1 MVGSGREW
9 FRGWWLV
16 DNLMIKR
23 QKDKERSDY
32 LKLWYLLSRKRKSQY
47 FVVMIFIIITSFAEV
62 LSLGAIIPF
71 LGVLISPEKVF
82 EIEKLKILWNLLE
95 IHNSSQI
102 LFPITVLFAFG
113 AIVAGFFRLTLLYIS
128 TRLSFAIGADLSK
141 EIYKRTLY
149 QPYTIHVSRNTAD
162 VISGITS
169 KANGVVYYVLQP
181 ILSLVSSLVLLF
193 VIMLGLIT
201 IEPVVTTLA
210 FCIFGALY
218 FTIALL
224 AKKKLA
230 RDGKIASDSQTILQK
245 SLQEGL
251 GAIRDVILDG
261 TQKFYIDLYS
271 KADKPYRQAQ
281 GNSQFT
287 STSPRFTIEAI
298 GIALMAIFAYR
309 LSISSSNLLSIIP
322 LLGSLAMGA
331 QRMLPVLQQ
340 SYTSWAYLKIGKPTL
355 ADVMALINQ
364 KNTIGDSNNR
374 TEERIELVSAIE
386 LKNVSFRYG
395 DDLPWVINDISLKIE
410 KGKRIGFIGKTGSG
424 KSTLID
430 LIMGLLTPTNGA
442 LFVDETE
449 LSQYNVNQW
458 QRNIAHVP
466 QSIYLSDS
474 SIAENIAFGIPSEEI
489 DIQRVRD
496 AARKAQISN
505 HVESL
510 KDGYHTIVGE
520 RGIRLSG
527 GQRQRIGIARA
538 LYKNASVIVF
548 DEATSALDHETE
560 KAVMEA
566 IEGLGKDLT
575 ILMIAHRLSTLEN
588 CDIIVRLEDGKIL

>member
-1 MVGSGREW
+1 METGQNSQ
-9 FRGWWLV
+9 
-16 DNLMIKR
+16 I
-23 QKDKERSDY
+23 RSDY
-32 LKLWYLLSRKRKSQY
+32 LKLWCLLSKRRKIQY
-47 FVVMIFIIITSFAEV
+47 FFVLIFIVITSFAEV

-82 EIEKLKILWNLLE
+82 EIEELRFLWNILE
-95 IHNSSQI
+95 VFNSSQI
-102 LFPITVLFAFG
+102 LFPITILFASG
-113 AIVAGFFRLTLLYIS
+113 AIVAGIFRLSLLYIS
-128 TRLSFAIGADLSK
+128 TRLSFAIGADLST

-149 QPYTIHVSRNTAD
+149 QSYTIHVSRNTAD

-169 KANGVVYYVLQP
+169 KANGVVAYVLQP
-181 ILSLVSSLVLLF
+181 ILSLVSSLILLI
-193 VIMLGLIT
+193 VILLGLIT
-201 IEPVVTTLA
+201 IEPVITSLA
-210 FCIFGALY
+210 FFIFGALY
-218 FTIALL
+218 LTIALF

-230 RDGKIASDSQTILQK
+230 RDGKIASDSQTKLQK

-261 TQKFYIDLYS
+261 TQKFYIDLYA
-271 KADKPYRQAQ
+271 KADNPYRRAL
-281 GNSQFT
+281 GNSQYT
-287 STSPRFTIEAI
+287 STSPRYTIEAI
-298 GIALMAIFAYR
+298 GIALMAIFAYQ
-309 LSISSSNLLSIIP
+309 LSITSSNLLSIIP

-340 SYTSWAYLKIGKPTL
+340 SYTAWAYLKIGKSTL
-355 ADVMALINQ
+355 TDVMALLNQ
-364 KNTIGDSNNR
+364 PHTYGERNKL
-374 TEERIELVSAIE
+374 TEERIDLMSAIE

-395 DDLPWVINDISLKIE
+395 NDLPWVIKDISLKIE

-430 LIMGLLTPTNGA
+430 LIMGLLTATNGA

-449 LSQYNVNQW
+449 ISQNNVNQW

-474 SIAENIAFGIPSEEI
+474 SIAENIAFGIPSEEL
-489 DIQRVRD
+489 DMQRVRE
-496 AARKAQISN
+496 ASQKAQIAN
-505 HVESL
+505 HIESL
-510 KDGYHTIVGE
+510 KDGYNTIVGE

-575 ILMIAHRLSTLEN
+575 ILMIAHRLSTVES
-588 CDIIVRLEDGKIL
+588 CDMIVKLEDGKIV

>member
-1 MVGSGREW
+1 MGKKQNSEK
-9 FRGWWLV
+9 L
-16 DNLMIKR
+16 
-23 QKDKERSDY
+23 SDY
-32 LKLWYLLSRKRKSQY
+32 RKLWYLLSKRRKFQY
-47 FVVMIFIIITSFAEV
+47 FFVMIFIIITSFAEV

-82 EIEKLKILWNLLE
+82 EIEKLKFLWNLLE
-95 IHNSSQI
+95 IQNSSQI
-102 LFPITVLFAFG
+102 LLPITVLFASG
-113 AIVAGFFRLTLLYIS
+113 AIIAGMFRLTLLYIS
-128 TRLSFAIGADLSK
+128 TRLSFAIGADLST
-141 EIYKRTLY
+141 EIYKHTLY

-181 ILSLVSSLVLLF
+181 ILSLASSMVLLF
-193 VIMLGLIT
+193 VILLGLIT
-201 IEPVVTTLA
+201 IEPVVTTMA
-210 FCIFGALY
+210 FCIFGLLY
-218 FTIALL
+218 LIIAML

-230 RDGKIASDSQTILQK
+230 RDGKIASESQTILQK

-261 TQKFYIDLYS
+261 TQKFYIDLYE
-271 KADKPYRQAQ
+271 KADKPYRRAQ
-281 GNSQFT
+281 GNSQYT
-287 STSPRFTIEAI
+287 SNSPRYTIEAI

-309 LSISSSNLLSIIP
+309 LSISSSNLLSILP

-331 QRMLPVLQQ
+331 QRMLPVLQL
-340 SYTSWAYLKIGKPTL
+340 SYTSWAYLKIGKTTL
-355 ADVMALINQ
+355 ADVMALLDQPHSLGEI
-364 KNTIGDSNNR
+364 SNR
-374 TEERIELVSAIE
+374 TEERIDLISAIE

-395 DDLPWVINDISLKIE
+395 DDLPWVIKDISLKIE

-430 LIMGLLTPTNGA
+430 LIMGLLTATNGS
-442 LFVDETE
+442 LLVDKTE
-449 LSQYNVNQW
+449 ISHYNVNQW
-458 QRNIAHVP
+458 QKNIAHVP

-474 SIAENIAFGIPSEEI
+474 SIAENIAFGIPIEEL
-489 DIQRVRD
+489 DMQRVQE
-496 AARKAQISN
+496 AARKAQIAN
-505 HVESL
+505 HIESL

-566 IEGLGKDLT
+566 IDGLGKDLT
-575 ILMIAHRLSTLEN
+575 ILMIAHRLSTVEN
-588 CDIIVRLEDGKIL
+588 CDMIVRLEDGKIV

>member
-1 MVGSGREW
+1 
-9 FRGWWLV
+9 
-16 DNLMIKR
+16 
-23 QKDKERSDY
+23 
-32 LKLWYLLSRKRKSQY
+32 
-47 FVVMIFIIITSFAEV
+47 MIFIIITSFAEV

-82 EIEKLKILWNLLE
+82 EIEKLKFLWNLLE
-95 IHNSSQI
+95 IQNSSQI
-102 LFPITVLFAFG
+102 LLPITVLFASG
-113 AIVAGFFRLTLLYIS
+113 AIIAGMFRLTLLYIS
-128 TRLSFAIGADLSK
+128 TRLSFAIGADLST
-141 EIYKRTLY
+141 EIYKHTLY

-181 ILSLVSSLVLLF
+181 ILSLASSMVLLF
-193 VIMLGLIT
+193 VILLGLIT
-201 IEPVVTTLA
+201 IEPVVTTMA
-210 FCIFGALY
+210 FCIFGLLY
-218 FTIALL
+218 LIIAML

-230 RDGKIASDSQTILQK
+230 RDGKIASESQTILQK

-261 TQKFYIDLYS
+261 TQKFYIDLYE
-271 KADKPYRQAQ
+271 KADKPYRRAQ
-281 GNSQFT
+281 GNSQYT
-287 STSPRFTIEAI
+287 SNSPRYTIEAI

-309 LSISSSNLLSIIP
+309 LSISSSNLLSILP

-331 QRMLPVLQQ
+331 QRMLPVLQL
-340 SYTSWAYLKIGKPTL
+340 SYTSWAYLKIGKTTL
-355 ADVMALINQ
+355 ADVMALLDQPHSLGEI
-364 KNTIGDSNNR
+364 SNR
-374 TEERIELVSAIE
+374 TEERIDLISAIE

-395 DDLPWVINDISLKIE
+395 DDLPWVIKDISLKIE

-430 LIMGLLTPTNGA
+430 LIMGLLTATNGS
-442 LFVDETE
+442 LLVDKTE
-449 LSQYNVNQW
+449 ISHYNVNQW
-458 QRNIAHVP
+458 QKNIAHVP

-474 SIAENIAFGIPSEEI
+474 SIAENIAFGIPIEEL
-489 DIQRVRD
+489 DMQRVQE
-496 AARKAQISN
+496 AARKAQIAN
-505 HVESL
+505 HIESL

-566 IEGLGKDLT
+566 IDGLGKDLT
-575 ILMIAHRLSTLEN
+575 ILMIAHRLSTVEN
-588 CDIIVRLEDGKIL
+588 CDMIVRLEDGKIV